1 MVGAKCH
8 IAIEIVKGECVMGFI
23 NEVEVSAHERAVT

>member
-8 IAIEIVKGECVMGFI
+8 IAIEIVKSERVMDSL
-23 NEVEVSAHERAVT
+23 EVEVSAHERAVT